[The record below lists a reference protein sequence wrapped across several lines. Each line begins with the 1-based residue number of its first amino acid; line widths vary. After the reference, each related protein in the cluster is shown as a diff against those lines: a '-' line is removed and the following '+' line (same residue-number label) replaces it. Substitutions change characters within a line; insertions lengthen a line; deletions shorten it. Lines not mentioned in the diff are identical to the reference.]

1 MKQSRGA
8 KSIVFP
14 TPVFV
19 VGTYDDEGKPNM
31 MAAAWGGICS
41 SRPPS
46 VAVSLR
52 AATYSHG
59 NIKAREAFT
68 ISIPSET
75 YVVEADYA
83 GIASGRNVDKFAV
96 TGLTPVRSELV
107 DAPYIA
113 EFPMVIECQLTR
125 IVEIG
130 LHTMFIGEVLDVK
143 AEETVFDENGHLDI
157 TKVQPLLWAPDGR
170 GYYGV
175 GELLGEAFQIG
186 RTLIEEDKA

>member
-8 KSIVFP
+8 RSIVFP

-59 NIKAREAFT
+59 NIKTREAFT

-83 GIASGRNVDKFAV
+83 GIASGRDVDKFAV

-107 DAPYIA
+107 DAPYVA
-113 EFPMVIECQLTR
+113 EFPMVIECKLTR

-157 TKVQPLLWAPDGR
+157 TKVRPLVWAPDGQ

-175 GELLGEAFQIG
+175 GEFLGEAFQIG
-186 RTLIEEDKA
+186 HTLMEGKA

>member
-1 MKQSRGA
+1 MKRSRGA

-19 VGTYDDEGKPNM
+19 VGTYDDEDKPNM
-31 MAAAWGGICS
+31 MAAAWGGTCS

-52 AATYSHG
+52 AATYSHS

-83 GIASGRNVDKFAV
+83 GIASGRDVDKFAV

-107 DAPYIA
+107 DAPYVA
-113 EFPMVIECQLTR
+113 EFPMVLECKLTQ
-125 IVEIG
+125 IVEVG
-130 LHTMFIGEVLDVK
+130 LHTMFIGEILDVK
-143 AEETVFDENGHLDI
+143 AEEIVFDENGHLDI
-157 TKVQPLLWAPDGR
+157 TKVRPLLWAPDGR

-175 GELLGEAFQIG
+175 GKLLGEAFQIG
-186 RTLIEEDKA
+186 RTLIEDKA

>member
-19 VGTYDDEGKPNM
+19 VGTYDDEGRPNM

-83 GIASGRNVDKFAV
+83 GIASGRDVDKFAA

-107 DAPYIA
+107 DAPYVA
-113 EFPMVIECQLTR
+113 EFPMVLECKLTH
-125 IVEIG
+125 IVEVG
-130 LHTMFIGEVLDVK
+130 LHTMFIGEVLDIK
-143 AEETVFDENGHLDI
+143 AEETVFDENGRLDI
-157 TKVQPLLWAPDGR
+157 TKVR
-170 GYYGV
+170 
-175 GELLGEAFQIG
+175 
-186 RTLIEEDKA
+186 RTLMEDDA

>member
-8 KSIVFP
+8 KCIVFP

-19 VGTYDDEGKPNM
+19 VGTYGGEGKPNM
-31 MAAAWGGICS
+31 MTAAWGGICC

-52 AATYSHG
+52 AATYSHS

-68 ISIPSET
+68 ISIPSEA

-83 GIASGRNVDKFAV
+83 GIASGRDVDKFAV

-107 DAPYIA
+107 DAPYVA
-113 EFPMVIECQLTR
+113 EFPMVLECKLAH
-125 IVEIG
+125 IVEVG
-130 LHTMFIGEVLDVK
+130 LHTMFVGEILDVK
-143 AEETVFDENGHLDI
+143 GEDTVFDENGHLDI
-157 TKVQPLLWAPDGR
+157 AKVQPLLWAPDGR

-175 GELLGEAFQIG
+175 GEFRGEAFQIG
-186 RTLIEEDKA
+186 RELIVKGA

>member
-31 MAAAWGGICS
+31 MTAAWGGICC

-68 ISIPSET
+68 ISIPSGA

-83 GIASGRNVDKFAV
+83 GITSGRDVDKFAV
-96 TGLTPVRSELV
+96 TSLTPVRSELV
-107 DAPYIA
+107 DAPHVA
-113 EFPMVIECQLTR
+113 EFPMVLECKLAH
-125 IVEIG
+125 IVEVG

-143 AEETVFDENGHLDI
+143 GEDTVFDGNGHLDI
-157 TKVQPLLWAPDGR
+157 IKVQPLLWAPDGR

-175 GELLGEAFQIG
+175 GEFLGEAFQIG
-186 RTLIEEDKA
+186 RELMVKET

>member
-31 MAAAWGGICS
+31 MTAAWGGICS

-59 NIKAREAFT
+59 NIKARKAFT

-83 GIASGRNVDKFAV
+83 GIASGRDVDKFAV

-107 DAPYIA
+107 DAPYVA
-113 EFPMVIECQLTR
+113 EFPMVLECKLTR
-125 IVEIG
+125 LVEVG
-130 LHTMFIGEVLDVK
+130 LHTMFVGEVLDVK

-186 RTLIEEDKA
+186 RTLMEDKA

>member
-31 MAAAWGGICS
+31 MTAAWGGICC

-75 YVVEADYA
+75 FVVEADYA
-83 GIASGRNVDKFAV
+83 GIASGRDVDKFAV
-96 TGLTPVRSELV
+96 TGLTPARSELV
-107 DAPYIA
+107 DAPYVA
-113 EFPMVIECQLTR
+113 EFPMILECKLTH
-125 IVEIG
+125 IVEVG
-130 LHTMFIGEVLDVK
+130 LHTMFIGEVLDIK
-143 AEETVFDENGHLDI
+143 AEETVFDQNGHLDI

-175 GELLGEAFQIG
+175 GKALGEAFQIG
-186 RTLIEEDKA
+186 RELMGKEA

>member
-1 MKQSRGA
+1 MKRSRGA
-8 KSIVFP
+8 RSIVFP

-59 NIKAREAFT
+59 NIRAREAFT

-83 GIASGRNVDKFAV
+83 GIASGRDVDKFAV

-107 DAPYIA
+107 DAPYVA
-113 EFPMVIECQLTR
+113 EFPMVLECKLTR
-125 IVEIG
+125 IVEVG

-157 TKVQPLLWAPDGR
+157 TKVRPLLWAPDGR
-170 GYYGV
+170 SYYGV
-175 GELLGEAFQIG
+175 GEALGEAFQIG
-186 RTLIEEDKA
+186 RTLIEDKA

>member
-143 AEETVFDENGHLDI
+143 GEETVFDANGHLDI
-157 TKVQPLLWAPDGR
+157 TKVKPLLWAPDGR

-175 GELLGEAFQIG
+175 GEDLGEAFQIG
-186 RTLIEEDKA
+186 RTLMEDDA